1 MRIANALVV
10 AIAVC
15 ICLAGTAQAKSY
27 SATLD
32 GFQIVPA
39 VFTPGNGV
47 GGFTLDQFNMFE
59 YNVSYGGLMGPEIGA
74 EVCGPAQTGLNGP
87 VIFALPLGPVKF
99 GSFGPLTGQQQ
110 ADVNAGLW
118 YVIIRTA
125 VNPDGEIRG
134 QIFSTVPVEGKTW
147 GAVKALYQI
156 D

>member
-15 ICLAGTAQAKSY
+15 VCMASMAEAKSY

-39 VFTPGNGV
+39 VFTPANGV
-47 GGFTLDQFNMFE
+47 SGFTLDQFNMFE
-59 YNVSYGGLMGPEIGA
+59 YNVSYGGLMGAEIGA
-74 EVCGPAQTGLNGP
+74 EVCGPALAGENGP
-87 VIFALPLGPVKF
+87 MIFTLPLGPVKF
-99 GSFGPLTGQQQ
+99 GQFGPLTAQQQ
-110 ADVNAGLW
+110 ADLNAGLW
-118 YVIIRTA
+118 YVIIRSTT
-125 VNPDGEIRG
+125 NPDGEIRG